1 VDNFCTY
8 GRIDKNEDRC
18 AKGICWAM
26 SRGIL
31 GKKLGMTG
39 VFTPEGKFVPVT
51 VIEAGPCVVTQVKTK
66 DTDGYDA
73 LQLGFGGKRKDRVN
87 KPLQGHFRKSG
98 DQCFRYMKEF
108 SVENPADFSLGQKL
122 TVEMFKTGDRVDVVG
137 TSKGRGFSGTIKR
150 HGFHRGP
157 LTHGSRNVRR
167 PGSIGC
173 SAWPAKVIKGKKMPG
188 QYGNDRKTIR
198 NLEIVDVRADEN
210 VLMVKGA
217 VPGAESGLVVI
228 NKLKFKRD

>member
-1 VDNFCTY
+1 
-8 GRIDKNEDRC
+8 
-18 AKGICWAM
+18 M

-39 VFTPEGKFVPVT
+39 VFTPEGRFVPVT
-51 VIEAGPCVVTQVKTK
+51 VIEGGPCVVTQVKTK

-73 LQLGFGGKRKDRVN
+73 LQLGFGDKRKDRVN

-98 DQCFRYMKEF
+98 DHCFRYLKEF
-108 SVENPADFSLGQKL
+108 SVENPTDYSLGQVL
-122 TVEMFKTGDRVDVVG
+122 TVEIFKTGDRVDVVG

-157 LTHGSRNVRR
+157 MTHGSRNIRQ
-167 PGSIGC
+167 PGSVGC
-173 SAWPAKVIKGKKMPG
+173 SAWPARVTKGKKMPG

-198 NLEIVDVRADEN
+198 NLEIVDVRVDEN
-210 VLMVKGA
+210 VIMVKGA

-228 NKLKFKRD
+228 NKPKFNQD